1 MENQQKFLE
10 GFLELYKLDVNVFT
24 SLEAIPSSDKYG
36 FTMLVSS
43 KILIYHKKILH
54 CCRASDYISVII
66 LITIVLVKYELHY
79 KVKNIEDL
87 I

>member
-10 GFLELYKLDVNVFT
+10 GFLELYKTDVNVFT
-24 SLEAIPSSDKYG
+24 SLEAIPASDMYG

-43 KILIYHKKILH
+43 KILKYHKKTLH
-54 CCRASDYISVII
+54 CCRANDYISVII
-66 LITIVLVKYELHY
+66 LITNVLMKYELHY
-79 KVKNIEDL
+79 KVKIIKDL